1 MLAGGTVEPDA
12 TSFQIAAEA
21 GSDTYGICSNQF
33 LDREF
38 KTVRYELTLTVHDQ
52 DSFTYTEDT
61 QLRMKGR
68 SDQFHHTDTNRVT
81 RVRYVFVRLSMVKPR
96 CGIGS
101 LPARAGIVNERGA
114 GA

>member
-101 LPARAGIVNERGA
+101 LPARTGIVNERGA